1 MDLKE
6 SVEEL
11 REYLS
16 TSSGRELV
24 LRKAVGDRGIKQL
37 EFYRGKANGYFSDLP
52 NAYTNGLHKLIKQDR
67 EPQRT
72 LAVFE
77 ESYRD
82 FPELALDDKKINSVK
97 QKLLNIEEL
106 RVRVNTLLA
115 SDFISNTGFIFLA
128 LCEGALQHNG
138 ISVTEEAKRNLLYGH
153 MIAIDLSEGMD
164 RAIDQDEYLEFLDDY
179 RLMNPYILKL
189 GQEMISVVDQSVYQ
203 SFESGFKRALKAQSL
218 DRIAKEHPKSVTHE
232 KMNRIYDKY
241 RAVIGTA
248 GRNMAFN
255 RGNIAEIYDF
265 GMAKAAE
272 AGGCTD
278 ELMDSLKEDSFE
290 NPSWPFFFAIQTGS
304 PRKAFELTLE
314 KGRCYLDEARIALEM
329 LPRDFPVR
337 PFIGSL
343 FLVLDHKME
352 HAFNT
357 TMKEI
362 SFSSLEEQLQKI

>member
-1 MDLKE
+1 MSLA
-6 SVEEL
+6 
-11 REYLS
+11 EYLS
-16 TSSGRELV
+16 TPSGRKLV
-24 LRKAVGDRGIKQL
+24 LRKAVGSRGIKQL
-37 EFYRGKANGYFSDLP
+37 EFYVERSKEYFSDLP
-52 NAYTNGLHKLIKQDR
+52 TVYTQGLHRLIKQDR

-77 ESYRD
+77 EAYKD
-82 FPELALDDKKINSVK
+82 FPELALDSNKINPVK
-97 QKLLNIEEL
+97 QRLSDVEEL
-106 RVRVNTLLA
+106 RVRVNNLLS

-128 LCEGALQHNG
+128 LCEGALQYNG
-138 ISVTEEAKRNLLYGH
+138 TPVTEEIKRNLLYGH

-164 RAIDQDEYLEFLDDY
+164 RAIDQDEDLEFLNDY

-189 GQEMISVVDQSVYQ
+189 GQEMIGAVDQSVYQ
-203 SFESGFKRALKAQSL
+203 SFENGFNRALKAQSL
-218 DRIAKEHPKSVTHE
+218 DRRAKKDPRFVDHE

-255 RGNIAEIYDF
+255 RGPIAEIYDL

-278 ELMDSLKEDSFE
+278 ELIDSLKVNSFE
-290 NPSWPFFFAIQTGS
+290 NPSWPLFFALQAGD

-314 KGRCYLDEARIALEM
+314 KGRVYLNEARIALEM
-329 LPRDFPVR
+329 IPRDFPIT
-337 PFIGSL
+337 PFIDSL
-343 FLVLDHKME
+343 FLVLGHKMG

-357 TMKEI
+357 TVREI